1 MAHPLRS
8 GTSLISA
15 DMYLP
20 ACSHT
25 CVRAK
30 HGRSDSSSRPRSRR
44 AVPAPI
50 LTAAAAFDS
59 FVSTN
64 TWTDRRLPLC
74 PPNNAAGQAVKCGCR
89 TSHVGGC
96 LDDPPGLVPL
106 RVPHAPRIGE
116 VEDGHR
122 ALGSWAIRG
131 REREDLDRDPRTA
144 AELSQPGHLPA
155 HDLMAA

>member
-89 TSHVGGC
+89 TRRKCTRLEARSCHSARGDGIGVRSSLGGVREITRHLEC
-96 LDDPPGLVPL
+96 RPPHRSSQAAVALLGQPDRGSL
-106 RVPHAPRIGE
+106 GE
-116 VEDGHR
+116 CR
-122 ALGSWAIRG
+122 PSL
-131 REREDLDRDPRTA
+131 L
-144 AELSQPGHLPA
+144 
-155 HDLMAA
+155 